1 MSVLALLLHMLVNR
15 LDSSKCFHQVQPVL
29 CVVQHVYSNLT

>member
-1 MSVLALLLHMLVNR
+1 MSVLALLLLVNR
-15 LDSSKCFHQVQPVL
+15 LDSSKCFHQEQPVL